1 MTRRLMTRRL
11 MTRRVMV
18 RRPKIRGVMLRR
30 LMLLLSVGAAPVAAA
45 GAQEAARDAS
55 AIVGRSSRVYRSLSS
70 LRADF
75 VQVID
80 NPMIDS
86 AESRGTLVQAGADRL
101 AMRFTDPPGEA
112 IVIDGRSVW
121 IYTPSTTP
129 GQVIRTS
136 VPSGGPVYG
145 FNLLAWLLDRPA
157 ERYTASYVRAD
168 KLNGHAMDVV
178 QLVPAI
184 PDLPFERA
192 VVWLDRADG
201 LPRRLE
207 ITEHSGAGRTLTLSK
222 VRVNQS
228 VPDRTFAFEV
238 PRGVRVVDQ

>member
-1 MTRRLMTRRL
+1 
-11 MTRRVMV
+11 VSV
-18 RRPKIRGVMLRR
+18 RIP
-30 LMLLLSVGAAPVAAA
+30 LLILLALATSATGAR
-45 GAQEAARDAS
+45 AQDAS

-70 LRADF
+70 LKADF

-86 AESRGTLVQAGADRL
+86 AESRGTLVQAGPDKL

-112 IVIDGRSVW
+112 IVIDGRYVW
-121 IYTPSTTP
+121 LYTPSTTP
-129 GQVIRTS
+129 GQVIRMP

-145 FNLLAWLLDRPA
+145 YNMLGWLLDRPA
-157 ERYTASYVRAD
+157 ERYTASYLRTD
-168 KLNGHAMDVV
+168 RLNGRSVDVV
-178 QLVPAI
+178 QLVPAV

-192 VVWLDRADG
+192 VLWLDRDDG

-207 ITEHSGAGRTLTLSK
+207 ITEHSGATRTLTLSK

-228 VPDRTFAFEV
+228 VPEKTFAFEV
-238 PRGVRVVDQ
+238 PGGVRVVDQ